1 MAEKVTV
8 AEMRAIGVL
17 GGVLSC
23 LVLSACSGGIEL
35 PPVNYTP
42 ASPPVQAAVLTGV
55 KAAAAEAKLGAPLE
69 ISGVRSTDHG
79 PGSYF
84 VCLKGTLPP
93 AVGTGP
99 TTDTAREP
107 SIFYQPPSAP
117 SSAPRVVYYSVF
129 FDGDIYKGA
138 RQSVIMDACE
148 TQAYSPVV
156 EPTPPAPTAKP
167 GLRRK
172 PQRAGTAVPVSNR
185 IEGV

>member
-1 MAEKVTV
+1 MAKKITA
-8 AEMRAIGVL
+8 AEMRATGVL
-17 GGVLSC
+17 GGVLFC
-23 LVLSACSGGIEL
+23 LALSACSGGIEL

-42 ASPPVQAAVLTGV
+42 ASPPAQAAVLNGV
-55 KAAAAEAKLGAPLE
+55 KAAAAEAKLGTPLE

-93 AVGTGP
+93 AVGAGP
-99 TTDTAREP
+99 ATREP

-117 SSAPRVVYYSVF
+117 GSAPRVVYYSVF
-129 FDGDIYKGA
+129 FDGDVYKGA

-156 EPTPPAPTAKP
+156 EPTPATPPTKP

-172 PQRAGTAVPVSNR
+172 P
-185 IEGV
+185 